1 LDDYRFVT
9 LHYSYAGVGG
19 AQVNTDDLSHE
30 YEFLVCCLFE
40 YKTIYSR
47 LVPLGDLMDFVSVCQ
62 FEWGVSSDL
71 GLELSLEQ
79 VFQFPIL
86 ADLLSG

>member
-1 LDDYRFVT
+1 
-9 LHYSYAGVGG
+9 
-19 AQVNTDDLSHE
+19 
-30 YEFLVCCLFE
+30 LFE